1 MSRQHFAN
9 KKNYNLVNLLSQQA
23 KYVSRPR
30 RSPLPAMAR
39 RLVKH
44 PEVAYQPPIARY
56 NHRVRYS
63 FPLTLRLTRLLPSKP
78 FKATG
83 MLVILPLLWWL
94 NNSNAVYEL
103 LPTESQWYQFQ
114 TWVTT
119 SASHLFN
126 GAMDSIESFESTLHP
141 LIPATEPMPP
151 PLSPWLRFNVNSVED
166 LSQQFDQYHL
176 NQSQLQKILKLPQ
189 YTKELYKFQPDQEI
203 LIKRDAIGNVQKF
216 IFTLP
221 VDKELY
227 LHEDHQQLYGEIR
240 QRVVQVV
247 TIQRQITHTLLE
259 TAQQAGLSEQLLSSL
274 VKIFRWTFDLV
285 LNSQVGDQFTVIYEQ
300 HHLDGDKLE
309 GEILAVEYVHQDQV
323 YRAVRYTDPT
333 GQTAYYTPT
342 GENLRKTFLLTPV
355 EFTKVSS
362 AFGFRRHPIFHK
374 IRLHTGVDYAAPSG
388 TPVTAAG
395 DAKVV
400 FIGWRGGYGKTV
412 ILEHSEH
419 YSTLYGHLSRYA
431 QGLEVEQPVR
441 QEQVIGYVGKTG
453 LATAPHLHYGFYVDG
468 TYQNP
473 QQANLPMAMPIA
485 GEYKADF
492 IVQTK
497 ALVAQLEDFSPIK
510 LPVTPMSVAQVKPPT
525 VKIAKIA
532 PPPVL
537 QQQTM
542 VSKEVLQKA
551 ALILEAR

>member
-1 MSRQHFAN
+1 
-9 KKNYNLVNLLSQQA
+9 
-23 KYVSRPR
+23 
-30 RSPLPAMAR
+30 
-39 RLVKH
+39 
-44 PEVAYQPPIARY
+44 
-56 NHRVRYS
+56 
-63 FPLTLRLTRLLPSKP
+63 
-78 FKATG
+78 
-83 MLVILPLLWWL
+83 MLIILPLLWWL
-94 NNSNAVYEL
+94 NNSNAVYAL

-119 SASHLFN
+119 SVSRLFI
-126 GAMDSIESFESTLHP
+126 GVTESIESFESTLRP
-141 LIPATEPMPP
+141 LTPATEPVTP
-151 PLSPWLRFNVNSVED
+151 PLSSWLHLNVNSLED

-176 NQSQLQKILKLPQ
+176 NQAQLQKILELPQ
-189 YTKELYKFQPDQEI
+189 YTKELHEFQPDQEI

-216 IFTLP
+216 ILTLP
-221 VDKELY
+221 FGKELY
-227 LHEDHQQLYGEIR
+227 VHADNQQFYGEIR

-259 TAQQAGLSEQLLSSL
+259 AAQQAGLSEQLLSSF

-285 LNSQVGDQFTVIYEQ
+285 LNSQAGDQFTMIYEQ
-300 HHLDGDKLE
+300 YHLDDDKLE

-323 YRAVRYTDPT
+323 YRAVRYTDQT
-333 GQTAYYTPT
+333 GKTAYYTPE

-419 YSTLYGHLSRYA
+419 YSTLYGHLSKYA
-431 QGLEVEQPVR
+431 EGLQVGQQVR
-441 QEQVIGYVGKTG
+441 QEQIIGYVGKTG
-453 LATAPHLHYGFYVDG
+453 LATAPHLHYGFYIDG

-473 QQANLPMAMPIA
+473 QQTDLPMAMPMA
-485 GEYKADF
+485 EEYKADF
-492 IVQTK
+492 LVQTK
-497 ALVAQLEDFSPIK
+497 AQVAQLAALSPIK
-510 LPVTPMSVAQVKPPT
+510 LPVIPMSVAQVKPPS
-525 VKIAKIA
+525 VKFAKIA
-532 PPPVL
+532 PPPIL